1 MQHAHWSS
9 RMPGIC
15 LTRNYKTIFS
25 TGGEQSLLAPFHWNG
40 RSGDK
45 NKIKVCAC
53 VCVWYSADRICET
66 KERSIPSTTHQKG
79 FHASR
84 HFFYNPYGK
93 VIEVNVDLLMILYIL
108 TYFLD
113 TLDDAVSNQT
123 CWIMLHDVS
132 IVHAIINAKT
142 IPSIRI
148 HNKAKL
154 KMHKCT
160 SFRAHAPIILVL
172 FGWNVFIWCQCQIIL
187 FSFLFFL
194 RWKCRII
201 LLDHF

>member
-1 MQHAHWSS
+1 MHTDPVA
-9 RMPGIC
+9 C
-15 LTRNYKTIFS
+15 LAYASQETIKQYSPPVGSNLCWLHS
-25 TGGEQSLLAPFHWNG
+25 TETVDQET
-40 RSGDK
+40 
-45 NKIKVCAC
+45 KIKLRCVR

-187 FSFLFFL
+187 FSFLFF
-194 RWKCRII
+194 C
-201 LLDHF
+201 DESVE